1 MKQLKVLTV
10 FLVFSFV
17 LVLAL
22 SAQQK
27 TDETVTCVVGG
38 KEMKKSEVKITHEYK
53 EKTYYFCCAKC
64 KEAFIKNP
72 EKYTQKKADMKE
84 VYTCSMHPDVK
95 SDKPGKCSKCGMKLV
110 KKMMPMKLMHGEE
123 QEKHMHGE
131 KQEKHMHAEEQE
143 PSHMKQMKAKE
154 ESGCP
159 MMEMMSSKDIEMK
172 LENLK
177 DGVAVKITSKN
188 ADVVKKIQEMAA
200 KMKTMH
206 SQKEGKK
213 DPVK

>member
-22 SAQQK
+22 SAQQQ
-27 TDETVTCVVGG
+27 TDETVTCAVAG

-53 EKTYYFCCAKC
+53 GKTYYFCCAGC

-84 VYTCSMHPDVK
+84 VYTCPMHPDVK
-95 SDKPGKCSKCGMKLV
+95 SDKPGKCPECGMKLK
-110 KKMMPMKLMHGEE
+110 KKMMPMKHMHFEEQEKQMHGEE
-123 QEKHMHGE
+123 QEPGHM
-131 KQEKHMHAEEQE
+131 M
-143 PSHMKQMKAKE
+143 QMKAKE
-154 ESGCP
+154 KPCCP
-159 MMEMMSSKDIEMK
+159 MMKMMSSKDIEMK
-172 LENLK
+172 LENLT

-200 KMKTMH
+200 KMKTMC

>member
-1 MKQLKVLTV
+1 MHEGSKEGQMHSHDQAEEIAVDPVCGMKV
-10 FLVFSFV
+10 
-17 LVLAL
+17 
-22 SAQQK
+22 
-27 TDETVTCVVGG
+27 
-38 KEMKKSEVKITHEYK
+38 KKSEAAATFEYK
-53 EKTYYFCCAKC
+53 EKTYYFCMEGC
-64 KEAFIKNP
+64 KKKFKADP
-72 EKYTQKKADMKE
+72 EKYLKKKAETKE
-84 VYTCSMHPDVK
+84 IYTCPMHPDVK
-95 SDKPGKCSKCGMKLV
+95 SDKPGKCPKCGMKLK
-110 KKMMPMKLMHGEE
+110 KKMMPVEHEHGEE
-123 QEKHMHGE
+123 
-131 KQEKHMHAEEQE
+131 QEKHMHAEEQE

-200 KMKTMH
+200 KMKTKH